1 MDMELRT
8 GDGVTD
14 RRRSSGRNME
24 SRMKTAAK
32 WLAVQE
38 SWGMDR
44 SMRVDSA
51 APVFS
56 MAK

>member
-1 MDMELRT
+1 
-8 GDGVTD
+8 
-14 RRRSSGRNME
+14 
-24 SRMKTAAK
+24 MKTAAK